1 MDLTDTRQL
10 VERETEIAEELE
22 ELEDEVETHPSK
34 RAGLEQDIEELHTEQ
49 HEIEDIR
56 TSVADFGHG
65 SEMIE
70 CDSFTDYARQYA
82 EDVGA
87 IESDARWPCNHIDW
101 DKAAQELASDYT
113 EVEYQGTSYYVR

>member
-1 MDLTDTRQL
+1 MELTDTQQL

-22 ELEDEVETHPSK
+22 ELENEVETHPSK
-34 RAGLEQDIEELHTEQ
+34 RAGLEQDIEELQTEQ
-49 HEIEDIR
+49 GEIDDIR
-56 TSVADFGHG
+56 ASVADFRHRGT
-65 SEMIE
+65 MIE

-101 DKAAQELASDYT
+101 DKAAEELATDFT